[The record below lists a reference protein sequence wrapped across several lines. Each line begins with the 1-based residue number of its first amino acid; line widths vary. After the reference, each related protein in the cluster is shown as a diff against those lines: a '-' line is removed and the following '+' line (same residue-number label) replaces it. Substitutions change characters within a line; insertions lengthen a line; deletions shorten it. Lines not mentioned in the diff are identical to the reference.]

1 MRTPVPVS
9 DRIIHLKWPIISS
22 FSFKNIYPKI
32 RQKAKRKTLLKCDF
46 VSKAFYLKY
55 LDLFCFPFSPQ
66 RRRERNKINNLGVL
80 CGSNGRSEWAVGIA

>member
-22 FSFKNIYPKI
+22 FGFKYIYPKI
-32 RQKAKRKTLLKCDF
+32 NQKAKRQALLKWDF
-46 VSKAFYLKY
+46 VSKAFYLKC
-55 LDLFCFPFSPQ
+55 LDLFNLFCFPFLPQ

-80 CGSNGRSEWAVGIA
+80 